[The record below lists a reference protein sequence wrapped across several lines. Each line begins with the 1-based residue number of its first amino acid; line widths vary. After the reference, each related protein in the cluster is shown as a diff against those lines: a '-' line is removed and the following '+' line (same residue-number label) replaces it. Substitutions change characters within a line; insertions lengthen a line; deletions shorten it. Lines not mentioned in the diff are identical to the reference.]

1 MTKRIFRS
9 IFLVALAVLFA
20 SLGLIL
26 GVLYGYFGDVQS
38 SQLKTA
44 LTLASAAVETGGID
58 YLVGL
63 PAGDTRLT
71 WVSSDGS
78 VLYDSQ
84 SDASAMENHA
94 RREEIRDALD
104 NGEGESVRY
113 SSTLTR
119 QTIYRARRLNDG
131 TVLRVA
137 SSRMTMAALI
147 LAMLQSI
154 CLVLAAAL
162 ILSGVLAGRLS
173 RSIVK
178 PLSGLNLDQPLQN
191 DVYEE
196 LSPILTRLE
205 QSHRQIRHQS
215 QELESRRREFQA
227 VVANMNEGLALLSRE
242 GTVLSMNPSASAFF
256 GVGEDCTGKDFL
268 SVDRDP
274 ALDNAIRLAR
284 ETGKSE
290 ISQTRGERCYRL
302 RLSRVAGGGVVLLIL
317 DVTEKITAENAR
329 REFTANVSHELKT
342 PLQSIMGSAEL
353 LENGLVK
360 PEDTGKFMAKIRE
373 ESNRLLALID
383 DIIRLSQLEEQGHV
397 PTEEVNITALARRE
411 LEALESVAEARSVT
425 LALHGEEVTAN
436 GAPRL
441 IQEILYNLCDN
452 AIKYNVP
459 GGRVDVTVA
468 REEGSV
474 ILTVADTGI
483 GIPPEHLPRI
493 FERFYRVDKS
503 RSRALGG
510 TGLGL
515 AIVKHAAEALG
526 GNVTIQSTPGKGTA
540 VTVRLG
546 NGQQLADRDS

>member
-1 MTKRIFRS
+1 MTKKIFRS
-9 IFLVALAVLFA
+9 IFLVALAVLLA
-20 SLGLIL
+20 SLAVIM

-44 LTLASAAVETGGID
+44 LELASSAVEAGGMD
-58 YLVGL
+58 YLTGL
-63 PAGDTRLT
+63 STGDTRLT
-71 WVSSDGS
+71 WVAADGS

-94 RREEIRDALD
+94 RREEIREAMES
-104 NGEGESVRY
+104 GQGESIRY
-113 SSTLTR
+113 SSTLTK
-119 QTIYRARRLNDG
+119 QTVYHARRLSDG
-131 TVLRVA
+131 TVLRVS

-154 CLVLAAAL
+154 FLVLAVAL

-173 RSIVK
+173 KSIVK
-178 PLSGLNLDQPLQN
+178 PLSGLDLDQPLQN

-196 LSPILTRLE
+196 LGPILSRLE
-205 QSHRQIRHQS
+205 LAHRQIRRQS
-215 QELESRRREFQA
+215 QELDARRKEFQT
-227 VVANMNEGLALLSRE
+227 VVANMNEGLVLLNRE
-242 GTVLSMNPSASAFF
+242 GTVLSMNPAASAFF
-256 GVGEDCTGKDFL
+256 GIREDCAGKDFL

-274 ALDNAIRLAR
+274 ALDDAIGLAR

-290 ISQTRGERCYRL
+290 LSQTRGERIYRL
-302 RLSRVAGGGVVLLIL
+302 RLSRVADGGIVMLIL
-317 DVTEKITAENAR
+317 DVTEKMAAEQAR

-360 PEDTGKFMAKIRE
+360 PEDTGKFVARIRE

-383 DIIRLSQLEEQGHV
+383 DIIRLSQLEEQGQV
-397 PTEEVNITALARRE
+397 PTEEFSLTALARRE
-411 LEALESVAEARSVT
+411 LGALESVAEARKVS
-425 LALHGEEVTAN
+425 LALHGEEVTVN
-436 GAPRL
+436 GVPRL
-441 IQEILYNLCDN
+441 LQEILYNLCDN

-468 REEGSV
+468 REEKSV
-474 ILTVADTGI
+474 VLTVADTGI
-483 GIPPEHLPRI
+483 GIPAEHLPRI

-503 RSRALGG
+503 RSRSLGG

-526 GNVTIQSTPGKGTA
+526 GTVSIQSTPGKGTT

-546 NGQQLADRDS
+546 

>member
-1 MTKRIFRS
+1 MTKKIFRS
-9 IFLVALAVLFA
+9 ILLVALVVLLA

-26 GVLYGYFGDVQS
+26 GVLYGYFGDVQA

-44 LTLASAAVETGGID
+44 LSLASSAVEAGGMD
-58 YLVGL
+58 YLTGL
-63 PAGDTRLT
+63 SAGDTRLT
-71 WVSSDGS
+71 WVAADGS

-94 RREEIRDALD
+94 LREEIREALD
-104 NGEGESVRY
+104 SGEGESIRY
-113 SSTLTR
+113 SATLTR
-119 QTIYRARRLNDG
+119 QTIYLARRLSDG
-131 TVLRVA
+131 TVLRVS
-137 SSRMTMAALI
+137 SSRMTVAALI

-154 CLVLAAAL
+154 FLVLAAAL
-162 ILSGVLAGRLS
+162 ILSGVLADRLS

-178 PLSGLNLDQPLQN
+178 PLSSLNLEQPLQN
-191 DVYEE
+191 DVYQE

-205 QSHRQIRHQS
+205 QSHQQIRRQS
-215 QELESRRREFQA
+215 QELETRKKEFQT
-227 VVANMNEGLALLSRE
+227 VVANMNEGLVLLNRE
-242 GTVLSMNPSASAFF
+242 SMVLSMNPAASAFF
-256 GVGEDCTGKDFL
+256 DAGEDCAGKDFL

-274 ALDNAIRLAR
+274 ALDDAISIAR

-290 ISQTRGERCYRL
+290 LSQARGDRFYRL
-302 RLSRVAGGGVVLLIL
+302 RLSRVADGGVVLLIL
-317 DVTEKITAENAR
+317 DVTEKMAAENAR

-360 PEDTGKFMAKIRE
+360 PEDTGKFVRKIRE

-383 DIIRLSQLEEQGHV
+383 DIIRLSQLEEQG
-397 PTEEVNITALARRE
+397 PIPAEEVNLTALARRE
-411 LEALESVAEARSVT
+411 LSALENAAQARDVAIS
-425 LALHGEEVTAN
+425 LHGEEVTVN
-436 GAPRL
+436 GVPRL
-441 IQEILYNLCDN
+441 LQEILYNLCDN

-459 GGRVDVTVA
+459 GGQVDVTLT
-468 REEGSV
+468 REGKSAV
-474 ILTVADTGI
+474 LTVADTGI
-483 GIPPEHLPRI
+483 GIPAEHLARI

-515 AIVKHAAEALG
+515 AIVKHAAEDLG
-526 GNVTIQSTPGKGTA
+526 GTVSIQSAPGKGTT

-546 NGQQLADRDS
+546 